1 MAIEDAA
8 ALGILFN
15 PKYFNGDVADTL
27 SIYDAVRLP
36 RATRVQSA
44 AAKAAYNINERIG
57 KPSRT
62 DPSLCIK
69 IADDSP
75 GFSSNTN
82 IGTYKVEDE
91 KKKLTIEEMNA
102 CVLSNAGLYR
112 SNTNT
117 PVVTTCTRTL
127 KRSLHSGGEI
137 PSQRSGQRGFHSACN
152 WPVELLLVLRHE
164 RAVRLRIN
172 QNFMNCTTLLNICY
186 RGISVGV

>member
-57 KPSRT
+57 EPSQT
-62 DPSLCIK
+62 DPYLCIK
-69 IADDSP
+69 IADESS

-102 CVLSNAGLYR
+102 CVLSNARLCR

-117 PVVTTCTRTL
+117 ATVTTCTRTL
-127 KRSLHSGGEI
+127 KRSLRSGGEI
-137 PSQRSGQRGFHSACN
+137 PSRRSGQRGFHSACN

-172 QNFMNCTTLLNICY
+172 QDLMNCTTLLNICY
-186 RGISVGV
+186 REISVGV